1 VLWVRRVS
9 CASARFKLRSWP
21 EHQSHSPT
29 SASLKIVASQSLR
42 GRPGERAQPVR
53 SGRSTS
59 ALPASQRSRLARSC
73 PQLAADCLSGPV
85 RVAEGA
91 GAVVRPASRGSCQ
104 SRSLAQPRCP
114 HSTLGGMV
122 RCLGDTASVERGP
135 GGHNRTRSSFCYS
148 IMMDL
153 YFLLGLLSVLRSAPP
168 FASGSIIQVRVGVC
182 GKLMA

>member
-1 VLWVRRVS
+1 VGASRVVR
-9 CASARFKLRSWP
+9 ARFKLRSWP

-42 GRPGERAQPVR
+42 GRPGERAQAGAERQVYIGAP
-53 SGRSTS
+53 
-59 ALPASQRSRLARSC
+59 RLAAQQTG
-73 PQLAADCLSGPV
+73 PHLAADCLSGPV

-91 GAVVRPASRGSCQ
+91 GAVVRPASRGTCQ

-122 RCLGDTASVERGP
+122 RCLGDTAAVERGP

-153 YFLLGLLSVLRSAPP
+153 YLLLGLLSVLRSAPP